1 MLRVDRH
8 IGEALIIETPEGP
21 VRVVVT
27 ANLTPGRVS
36 LGIDAPRDWPILREE
51 LKTFN
56 ERSSKDRAGP

>member
-36 LGIDAPRDWPILREE
+36 LGIDAPREWPIVREE

-56 ERSSKDRAGP
+56 KRRLKESPGV